1 MTFWDALKAGFGFLS
16 VIPVGITMEG
26 IDALMKR
33 LYMYP
38 IVGFFLGL
46 IIGAAAFI
54 SVIILPT
61 PLTII
66 AIMLATYGIVWFNH
80 LDGIADMGDGMT
92 AHGSL
97 EKKRKALKDMAIG
110 IGGVAFA
117 GLFLLLFYSSLSTL
131 ENAAA
136 LITNSNG
143 IIAPYVLGVFGIIV
157 PAISD
162 LNLSGGMA
170 NALVMA
176 SFVGLTVAVAET
188 NGKQAMLTIAALGKP
203 FQEGL
208 GSMTIK
214 GGTPKNFI
222 IGIVFTTAVSILLLG
237 VAGLA
242 AIIAATIAALII
254 LNASNRHFK
263 GLSGDGIGASNEVGR
278 AVAITAAA
286 LTVLYLIGGMSW
298 ML

>member
-1 MTFWDALKAGFGFLS
+1 MTLWDAFKAGFGFLS

-38 IVGFFLGL
+38 IVGFLLGL

-54 SVIILPT
+54 LEMVLPT

-66 AIMLATYGIVWFNH
+66 AIMIATYGIVWFNH

-117 GLFLLLFYSSLSTL
+117 GLFLLLFYSSLTTL
-131 ENAAA
+131 ENAAVFV
-136 LITNSNG
+136 INSEE
-143 IIAPYVLGVFGIIV
+143 IAPYILGIFGIV
-157 PAISD
+157 ASSLSD
-162 LNLSGGMA
+162 LNLSAGMID
-170 NALVMA
+170 ALKMA
-176 SFVGLTVAVAET
+176 SFIGLTVAVAET
-188 NGKQAMLTIAALGKP
+188 NGKQAMLTIATFGKP

-214 GGTPKNFI
+214 GGTPTNFM
-222 IGIVFTTAVSILLLG
+222 IGIIFTTAVSILLLG
-237 VAGLA
+237 AAGFIAL
-242 AIIAATIAALII
+242 IAATISAFII

-263 GLSGDGIGASNEVGR
+263 GLSGDGVGTSNEVGR
-278 AVAITAAA
+278 VVAIAAIA
-286 LTVLYLIGGMSW
+286 LTVLYLVGGMPW

>member
-1 MTFWDALKAGFGFLS
+1 
-16 VIPVGITMEG
+16 
-26 IDALMKR
+26 
-33 LYMYP
+33 
-38 IVGFFLGL
+38 
-46 IIGAAAFI
+46 
-54 SVIILPT
+54 
-61 PLTII
+61 
-66 AIMLATYGIVWFNH
+66 MLATYGIIWFNH

-110 IGGVAFA
+110 IGGVAFT
-117 GLFLLLFYSSLSTL
+117 GLFLLLFYSSLATL
-131 ENAAA
+131 ENAAS
-136 LITNSNG
+136 LIANSNG
-143 IIAPYVLGVFGIIV
+143 VIAPYVLGVFGIV
-157 PAISD
+157 MSAISD

-170 NALVMA
+170 NALIMA

-214 GGTPKNFI
+214 GGTPVNFI
-222 IGIVFTTAVSILLLG
+222 IGIIFTTAVSTILLG
-237 VAGLA
+237 IAGLIA
-242 AIIAATIAALII
+242 LIAATIAALII

-263 GLSGDGIGASNEVGR
+263 GLSGDGIGASNEIGR

-286 LTVLYLIGGMSW
+286 LTVLYLFGGMPW
-298 ML
+298 MF